1 MRQNHRHADERGRLP
16 VGRRDV
22 LRSSAVLGALGLA
35 GVSIGSNTAAALPE
49 QPTAPEDGVGYQ
61 YFHREWT
68 EIEADLER
76 VADLGVD
83 AIWIPQPAVS
93 KLGWE
98 DLTYGD
104 REGFYEGEES
114 AYGRERDPHPPLG
127 YQPVDLRD
135 FDSAHGTEAELASL
149 IETAHDHD
157 IDVIVDVVLNHMANP
172 DGPDG
177 RVEYPQFDLDEH
189 FHDYGTLGDC
199 ELEGEEAEMYECDLL
214 DLPSMNVE
222 HHEVQEAHRAYLEKI
237 ASLGAD
243 GLRIDAAAHVWP
255 WYFED
260 SVNRWADEFGLW
272 RVGEVWD
279 DDVDHLLE
287 FADTGM
293 TVFDFPLYNAIMEAF
308 GGGSMEVLSQ
318 EHARGVV
325 HERPDVAVTFVQNH
339 DTTGP
344 GVEQNEP
351 EGRDVELAEAFV
363 LAYAGMP
370 MLYRGGAEDRPELE
384 NQELQ
389 ALVRVSRELA
399 HGAVIDRHADDDVYV
414 FEREGNLLAG
424 INTGEEDRTV
434 TVETGWRNEW
444 LVDCAG
450 NGENVRT
457 GPDHE
462 VEVTVPA
469 RGWVMY
475 APDGVPAQLEPPG
488 EPEPPGDPERLA
500 DDCPSA
506 DDS

>member
-1 MRQNHRHADERGRLP
+1 MRRNHSHTSDSAGID
-16 VGRRDV
+16 RRSV
-22 LRSSAVLGALGLA
+22 LRSSAALGAVALG
-35 GVSIGSNTAAALPE
+35 GVTIGSTTAAARSE
-49 QPTAPEDGVGYQ
+49 GATAPEDGVGYQ

-76 VADLGVD
+76 VADLGVS

-93 KLGWE
+93 KLSWE

-104 REGFYEGEES
+104 QEGFYDGEGEES
-114 AYGRERDPHPPLG
+114 VYGRERDPHPPLG

-135 FDSAHGTEAELASL
+135 FDSAHGTEDELASL

-177 RVEYPQFDLDEH
+177 EVEYPQFDPDEH

-214 DLPSMNVE
+214 DLPSMDVE
-222 HHEVQEAHRAYLEKI
+222 HPDVQEAHRAYLEKI
-237 ASLGAD
+237 ADLGAD

-255 WYFED
+255 WYFQED
-260 SVNRWADEFGLW
+260 INPLADELDLW

-308 GGGSMEVLSQ
+308 EDGSMEELSQ
-318 EHARGVV
+318 ATARGVV
-325 HERPDVAVTFVQNH
+325 HENPEVAVTFVQNH
-339 DTTGP
+339 DTVGP
-344 GVEQNEP
+344 EVEPNEP
-351 EGRDVELAEAFV
+351 EGRAVELAEAFV

-384 NQELQ
+384 DEDLR
-389 ALVRVSRELA
+389 ALVEVSRTLA
-399 HGAVIDRHADDDVYV
+399 RGDVIDRHVDEDVYV

-424 INTGEEDRTV
+424 INTADEDRTV
-434 TVETGWRNEW
+434 TVETDWRTEP
-444 LVDCAG
+444 LVDHAGDGANVTTDPDCA
-450 NGENVRT
+450 
-457 GPDHE
+457 
-462 VEVTVPA
+462 VELTVPA
-469 RGWVMY
+469 EGWVMY
-475 APDGVPAQLEPPG
+475 APRKSGSADPDPPG
-488 EPEPPGDPERLA
+488 EPNPPAEPEPLA
-500 DDCPSA
+500 DDC
-506 DDS
+506 